1 MSLYN
6 CHKQEPQPWMSY
18 INPNMITYS
27 GKCCPQLVTTT
38 DRLLPF
44 QIISNGVYVSAEI
57 SPYGE
62 DNWTE
67 ITIPVSSVY
76 TDGFFI
82 HSYIGSLLESELL
95 CGVYDFRVIACETWW
110 FEPIMVQDFDITVN
124 GYSLVDELM
133 TPFKFTQQIVD
144 TTPLIAPCDMI
155 MPFMFRTEN
164 VTSGTITVYM
174 VDESGTETE
183 ITITVTTGVI
193 DGMTYYWHSEEYLY
207 PFLSCGRYYLK
218 IVDGANTYYSVPFVP
233 ECGIS
238 DIPDGYKV
246 LRDFNG
252 CVIRN
257 DEGVIE
263 YEEASD
269 IPLPI
274 ENISYGLLYN
284 WYAATDARN
293 IANTGWHV
301 PTDVEFDTLISTVD
315 PSAELYSNI
324 AGGILKELGFVYWN
338 TPNTGAS
345 NSSGFNARGAGM
357 RSCGTVIL
365 GEEFTQI
372 KEVLSLWTSTDNGII
387 LGYDSAASPVI
398 LYNNDYMIEASM
410 SSMPKLFGLPI
421 RLIKDSTSLTHGQTG
436 TYVGNDGKVYRTI
449 CIGTQ
454 EWMADNL
461 CETLYRKGDPIPEVT
476 DNATWA
482 ALITGA
488 LCAYNNDWN
497 NV

>member
-1 MSLYN
+1 
-6 CHKQEPQPWMSY
+6 MSY

-95 CGVYDFRVIACETWW
+95 CGVYDFRVIAGETWW

-144 TTPLIAPCDMI
+144 TTALIAPCDRI
-155 MPFMFRTEN
+155 LPFMFRTEN

-193 DGMTYYWHSEEYLY
+193 DGVTYYWHSEEYLY
-207 PFLSCGRYYLK
+207 PFLTCGRYYLK
-218 IVDGANTYYSVPFVP
+218 IVDGANTYHSVPFVP

-238 DIPDGYKV
+238 DIPDGYKA

-252 CVIRN
+252 CVIRDADGN
-257 DEGVIE
+257 IITEETSDFISPYDERMF
-263 YEEASD
+263 
-269 IPLPI
+269 
-274 ENISYGLLYN
+274 GLIYN
-284 WYAATDARN
+284 HYVVDDARGIAQDGWHIMTTPEMQSLCTYIGGAATAADKLRE
-293 IANTGWHV
+293 TGTWHEDIV
-301 PTDVEFDTLISTVD
+301 
-315 PSAELYSNI
+315 
-324 AGGILKELGFVYWN
+324 
-338 TPNTGAS
+338 GAT
-345 NSSGFNARGAGM
+345 NEYGFNM
-357 RSCGTVIL
+357 RASGGRNGGVFGGTFFIPESYYSYIWL
-365 GEEFTQI
+365 INPGFTA
-372 KEVLSLWTSTDNGII
+372 
-387 LGYDSAASPVI
+387 YCYSAASEHQI
-398 LYNNDYMIEASM
+398 TFGNSLNINY
-410 SSMPKLFGLPI
+410 PKYGFSI
-421 RLIKDSTSLTHGQTG
+421 RLVRDATPLLHGESGRYTG
-436 TYVGNDGKVYRTI
+436 TDGKIYRTI
-449 CIGTQ
+449 CIGTT
-454 EWMADNL
+454 EVLADNL
-461 CETLYRKGDPIPEVT
+461 AETLFANGDPISEVT
-476 DNATWA
+476 DDATWA
-482 ALITGA
+482 ALSTPA
-488 LCAYNNDWN
+488 LCALNNDWN